1 MGRVVGL
8 GLPLDGVRVL
18 LVEDHPEVREVLGRL
33 LVAFGAS
40 VTATAGVAEALEA
53 FKRERPDVVL
63 SDIEMADED
72 GYALI
77 RKLRAMPRDRGGQT
91 PAAGLTGLST
101 MEDRARVL
109 RAGFQHYVAKPVDAR
124 TLVTVVA
131 TLAGR
136 SAAGRSSAGPMPRYP
151 RTREWTAS

>member
-33 LVAFGAS
+33 LVAFGAL
-40 VTATAGVAEALEA
+40 VTATAGVAEALEV
-53 FKRERPDVVL
+53 FERERPDVVL
-63 SDIEMADED
+63 SDIEMADEN

-77 RKLRAMPRDRGGQT
+77 RKVRAMPRERGGQT

-109 RAGFQHYVAKPVDAR
+109 QAGFQHYVAKPVDAR
-124 TLVTVVA
+124 TLVNVVA
-131 TLAGR
+131 SLAGR
-136 SAAGRSSAGPMPRYP
+136 SMTGRSSVGRTPPHH